1 MFNHSDP
8 QSPPDSYVQLLQR
21 MTRRMQQNQ
30 VDLKLL
36 ESLAQNFER
45 ELDRANVTLS
55 RPERLRLFQQVSRVI
70 LSDALDKVDR
80 TD

>member
-1 MFNHSDP
+1 MSNQPNFF
-8 QSPPDSYVQLLQR
+8 PPSGSYDEVFRR
-21 MTRRMQQNQ
+21 MTRRMQQER

-36 ESLAQNFER
+36 ESLAQVFET

-70 LSDALDKVDR
+70 LTDALGKIDS
-80 TD
+80 TE